1 MSAFSVRNAKGME
14 VVGGFA
20 WRGDVYHSGHK
31 VATVSNAGNGGCCN
45 WYWHSR
51 AAERDFARLALAT
64 FPQYA
69 SYEAVDTLAD
79 ILWDA
84 AMRAGN

>member
-1 MSAFSVRNAKGME
+1 MIPYSIRNAKGIE
-14 VVGGFA
+14 VVGGLA

-31 VATVSNAGNGGCCN
+31 VATVSNAGNGGCCD

-51 AAERDFARLALAT
+51 AAERDFTALAAARYDGHPEAIDRLAGR
-64 FPQYA
+64 
-69 SYEAVDTLAD
+69 
-79 ILWDA
+79 LWDA